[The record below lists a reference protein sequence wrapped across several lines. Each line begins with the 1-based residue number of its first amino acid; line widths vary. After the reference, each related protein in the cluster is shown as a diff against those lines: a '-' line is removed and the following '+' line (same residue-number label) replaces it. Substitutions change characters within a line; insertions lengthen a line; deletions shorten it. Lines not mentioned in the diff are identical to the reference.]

1 MWVSE
6 SFRSLPLLLDFA
18 NDRRVRIE
26 RAQIVVAH
34 DETGAEV
41 FHLIFEPTKEPDLAL
56 TAVAV
61 AEAEV
66 AEPAEA
72 EEVVD
77 EAEAIIHD
85 AQRDG

>member
-18 NDRRVRIE
+18 NDRGVRIE
-26 RAQIVVAH
+26 RAQVVVAR

-41 FHLIFEPTKEPDLAL
+41 FHLLFEPTKEPDLAL
-56 TAVAV
+56 AAVAV
-61 AEAEV
+61 ADVEV
-66 AEPAEA
+66 PEPAEV